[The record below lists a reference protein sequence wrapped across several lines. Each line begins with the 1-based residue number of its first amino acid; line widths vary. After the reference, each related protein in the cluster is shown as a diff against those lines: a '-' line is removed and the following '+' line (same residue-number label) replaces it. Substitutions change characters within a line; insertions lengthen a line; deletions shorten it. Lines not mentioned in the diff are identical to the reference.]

1 MGKIEKGFTA
11 VMVFAIVI
19 SIIANGFFIVDAVA
33 NVENNINQTNEN
45 TLPSGKIISM
55 AASIDNT
62 VILME
67 DGSVWAWGDNS
78 CWQLGEGVEAVQK
91 CEFRPVKVQGLKNI
105 KRIAVGN
112 GFILALDEIGQVWGV
127 GNNSSNV
134 ISNSRNTDKFSRP
147 VKVEGLNS
155 ITHISAGTN
164 YAAAVKSDGTIWQ
177 WGQYRYKVES
187 LNKAVQAKDIPDP
200 EKIYALRYNTVVVDK
215 EGIGWICRGKYLKP
229 EQITQV
235 AGIVDILEGVN
246 CTYAVKDDGSVW
258 SWDIVT
264 LTAEQIEG
272 LNNVKS
278 IAGVKDDDFIAVDK
292 EGSLW
297 SWDYKNKRITR
308 NTYISGA
315 ASAAAGVSH
324 FAVLK
329 NDNTIWSWGD
339 NSKGQ
344 LGNGGEFFF
353 PKPVRIESL
362 DNVKQVAASKNFTAA
377 VKEDGTLWA
386 WGSNS
391 NGLLGDG
398 SKADSYSPVQVKG
411 INDVEKVAAG
421 IGHVLALK
429 KDGTVWTWGSNLNG
443 ELGDGTYI
451 SKNEPTQVQGINNV
465 TDIAAGNSFSI
476 ATGKGGSIW
485 VWGSSG
491 YGKDDD
497 PKYQDKSK
505 PVMIKEFNGAKL
517 ITAGYDHG
525 LALRADRSVWAWGSN
540 AYGQFGYSLDDS
552 VLKKKE
558 AVRVL
563 GISDIR
569 QVSAGYSHNLTLKMD
584 GTVVGWG
591 NNDYGQLGVN
601 RTSNYVKLAVK
612 GLQDVAVVAAGNN
625 SSFAVKKDGT
635 LWAWGDN
642 SLGQLGTNDTV
653 SSSIPVQVSDMIN
666 IKCISAGNG
675 YSAAVKKDG
684 TLWVWG
690 SNIYGQLGIGKISKD
705 YESLPVKSLVN

>member
-1 MGKIEKGFTA
+1 MGKRKKRFKAVIVFT
-11 VMVFAIVI
+11 IVV
-19 SIIANGFFIVDAVA
+19 SIIAYSFFIVNAQDIGK
-33 NVENNINQTNEN
+33 NI
-45 TLPSGKIISM
+45 LPSGKIISM

-91 CEFRPVKVQGLKNI
+91 CAFRPVKVQGLKNI

-127 GNNSSNV
+127 GNNSSNA

-177 WGQYRYKVES
+177 WGQCRYKVES
-187 LNKAVQAKDIPDP
+187 LNKAVQAKDIPDA

-215 EGIGWICRGKYLKP
+215 DGVGWICRGKYLKP

-235 AGIVDILEGVN
+235 TGIADILEGVN

-258 SWDIVT
+258 SWNIVT

-272 LNNVKS
+272 LNNIKS
-278 IAGVKDDDFIAVDK
+278 IAGVQDNDFIAVDK
-292 EGSLW
+292 EGNLW
-297 SWDYKNKRITR
+297 NWDYKNKKITR

-353 PKPVRIESL
+353 PKPVRIEGL
-362 DNVKQVAASKNFTAA
+362 DSVKQVATSKSFTAA

-391 NGLLGDG
+391 NGQLGDG
-398 SKADSYSPVQVKG
+398 TKADSYSPVQVKG
-411 INDVEKVAAG
+411 ISDVEKVAAG

-429 KDGTVWTWGSNLNG
+429 KDGTVWTWGSNHNG

-451 SKNEPTQVQGINNV
+451 SKNEPTQVKGISNV

-497 PKYQDKSK
+497 PKYQDKSI

-525 LALRADRSVWAWGSN
+525 LALRADRSVWALGSN

-558 AVRVL
+558 AVRVQ

-569 QVSAGYSHNLTLKMD
+569 QVSAGYSHNIALKMD

-591 NNDYGQLGVN
+591 NNDYGQLGIN
-601 RTSNYVKLAVK
+601 RDSKGYSNYVKLAVK
-612 GLQDVAVVAAGNN
+612 GLQDVAMVAAGNN

-642 SLGQLGTNDTV
+642 SMGQLGTNDTV
-653 SSSIPVQVSDMIN
+653 SSSIPVQVHDMAN
-666 IKCISAGNG
+666 VKYMSAGDS
-675 YSAAVKKDG
+675 YSAAVKQDG
-684 TLWVWG
+684 TLWLWG
-690 SNIYGQLGIGKISKD
+690 SNIYGQLGIGKISNV
-705 YESLPVKSLVN
+705 YEKMPIKSLVN